1 MRPTEFDEYPDR
13 WSTLRYLR
21 KAIQYG
27 ESSVLS
33 WASISE
39 IRREA
44 DEDLNTEL
52 DRVGIPRVQ

>member
-1 MRPTEFDEYPDR
+1 MAAFARNDR

-21 KAIQYG
+21 EASLYG

-44 DEDLNTEL
+44 DEELNEEL
-52 DRVGIPRVQ
+52 DRVSVPRV